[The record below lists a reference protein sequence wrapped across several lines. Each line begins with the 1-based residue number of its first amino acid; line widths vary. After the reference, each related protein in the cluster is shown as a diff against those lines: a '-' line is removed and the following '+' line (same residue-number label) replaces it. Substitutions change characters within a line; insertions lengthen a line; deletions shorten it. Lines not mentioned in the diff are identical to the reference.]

1 LSPPAP
7 HLRISVGSAP
17 TTAVALVL
25 HGGRERGT
33 GPVRPWAVA
42 YLRMLPIAHA
52 VARAGGPHGLAV
64 ARLRH
69 AARGW
74 NGDLKSPVADARWA
88 LEQIRERF
96 GPVDVALIGHSMG
109 GRTAL
114 AAADGESVRTV
125 VALAPW
131 IEPGDPVEPITGRN
145 LLIAHGTNDRTTDP
159 RNSAAFAEA
168 AQGRAKRVSFV
179 AVAGETHPLL
189 HRPRLWN
196 DLAAGYALAT
206 LTDVPANGSDHSAAG
221 EVINAALAGTA
232 VIRV

>member
-1 LSPPAP
+1 LSPPVP
-7 HLRISVGSAP
+7 HLRITAGSAP

-33 GPVRPWAVA
+33 GAVPPWAVA

-52 VARAGGPHGLAV
+52 VARAGAGHGLAV

-74 NGDLKSPVADARWA
+74 NDELQSPVADARWA
-88 LEQIRERF
+88 LEQIRRRF
-96 GPVDVALIGHSMG
+96 GAVDVALIGHSMG

-114 AAADGESVRTV
+114 AAADDESVRTV

-131 IEPGDPVEPITGRN
+131 IEPGDPVGPITGRN

-159 RNSAAFAEA
+159 RASAAFTEA
-168 AQGRAKRVSFV
+168 ARGLAKRVSFV

-196 DLAAGYALAT
+196 ALAAGYTLGT
-206 LTDVPANGSDHSAAG
+206 LTDAPADGSDHSPAS
-221 EVINAALAGTA
+221 EVIIAALAGTA